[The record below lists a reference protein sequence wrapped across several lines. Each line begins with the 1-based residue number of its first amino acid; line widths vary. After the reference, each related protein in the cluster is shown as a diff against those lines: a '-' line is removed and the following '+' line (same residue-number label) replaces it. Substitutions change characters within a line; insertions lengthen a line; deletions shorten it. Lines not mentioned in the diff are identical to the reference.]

1 MRLVVVRRKVGG
13 LADTTAHVTMT
24 LHEPTVVSRYAEPPV
39 KPRKAIWRLVL
50 CACAV
55 LWPNA
60 GHAQSIVP
68 SRVAGF
74 PIPNAPADP
83 VAVAD
88 SLAQGHLDVQ
98 AGRWTPAI
106 RRLRWALERA
116 PFGGADWRSLML
128 ACFGAHDWS
137 GSTSAA
143 EQAYSLGTRD
153 QREVALFAA
162 AAHGQRGSRDSA
174 FLWLGRALVD
184 QHFEFRA
191 SLDDDPDFAP
201 LRSDARWA
209 ALVRPPRPS
218 TDRVAGWRGDLA
230 WMTAELKRL
239 NAPIGEPV
247 LTDTFTGLAARLAA
261 DIPDLDDATVT
272 VRLMQLVASL
282 GRGHNGLF
290 PWLPSRVG
298 GLNQAPVSLFVFAGG
313 DVRIVHAAA
322 PFERL
327 IGYRVK
333 QVGDLP
339 TLTALATVASVVE
352 RENDMDLLWR
362 GPEFL
367 ASPAVLHALGASKS
381 RDSLR
386 LVLEVRGRDSLV
398 MLPTH
403 PFARRRPLG
412 GNPNAS
418 APLPAT
424 LRATD
429 APFSAQWLSAERVL
443 YVEFNNVVDARDET
457 LQSFGRRLA
466 RMLDARRPSAVVLD
480 LRRNNGGDT
489 YLYQSL
495 LRTLVAWDA
504 RGPGRVYAIIGRNT
518 YSAAENFIVDL
529 DRLTSVTFVGEP
541 SGAKPSTHG
550 NESPIT
556 LPYSGLQGGLSAV
569 YWQIGDARDKRL
581 WIAPQLFV
589 PPTAQ
594 DWLANRDAPLAAIL
608 RHLRTRAR
616 DRQWSREPLT
626 PSSP

>member
-1 MRLVVVRRKVGG
+1 
-13 LADTTAHVTMT
+13 MT
-24 LHEPTVVSRYAEPPV
+24 
-39 KPRKAIWRLVL
+39 PRTSIWRVL
-50 CACAV
+50 LYACALAAADV
-55 LWPNA
+55 
-60 GHAQSIVP
+60 GQAQSVTP
-68 SRVAGF
+68 PRHAGL
-74 PIPNAPADP
+74 PIPSAPADP

-88 SLAQGHLDVQ
+88 SLAQGHRDAQ
-98 AGRWTPAI
+98 AERWIPAV

-116 PFGGADWRSLML
+116 PFGGEDWRSLML
-128 ACFGAHDWS
+128 ASFGARDWS
-137 GSTSAA
+137 GSIRAA
-143 EQAYSLGTRD
+143 EHAYSLGTKD

-162 AAHGQRGSRDSA
+162 AAQGQRGLRDSA
-174 FLWLGRALVD
+174 FLWLNRALID

-209 ALVRPPRPS
+209 ALARPPRPAP
-218 TDRVAGWRGDLA
+218 TADRVAGWRGDIA
-230 WMTAELKRL
+230 WLTAELKRL
-239 NAPIGEPV
+239 NTPIGEPV
-247 LTDTFTGLAARLAA
+247 LTDTFTGLAAHLSA
-261 DIPDLDDATVT
+261 DIPSLDDATVT
-272 VRLMQLVASL
+272 VRLMQLIASL

-298 GLNQAPVSLFVFAGG
+298 GLNQASVSFFVFAGG

-333 QVGDLP
+333 QVGDVP

-381 RDSLR
+381 GDSLR
-386 LVLEVRGRDSLV
+386 LVLEGHGGDSLV
-398 MLPTH
+398 MLPSH
-403 PFARRRPLG
+403 PFARRRLLG
-412 GNPNAS
+412 GNPTGV

-424 LRATD
+424 LRITD
-429 APFSAQWLSAERVL
+429 TPFSVQWLSAERVL
-443 YVEFNNVVDARDET
+443 YVGFNNVLDAKGET

-466 RMLDARRPSAVVLD
+466 RLLDSRRTAAVVID

-495 LRTLVAWDA
+495 LRTLVGWDA
-504 RGPGRVYAIIGRNT
+504 RGPGHIYAIIGGNT

-529 DRLTSVTFVGEP
+529 DRLTNVTFVGEP
-541 SGAKPSTHG
+541 SGGKPSTHG

-556 LPYSGLQGGLSAV
+556 LPWSGLQGALSAV

-581 WIAPQLFV
+581 WIAPELFV

-594 DWLANRDAPLAAIL
+594 DWLANRDAPLSAIL
-608 RHLRTRAR
+608 LHLRTRSHDPHPSKQSTR
-616 DRQWSREPLT
+616 T
-626 PSSP
+626 SSP

>member
-1 MRLVVVRRKVGG
+1 MALLEV
-13 LADTTAHVTMT
+13 
-24 LHEPTVVSRYAEPPV
+24 TVVSRYPDVAV
-39 KPRKAIWRLVL
+39 NPRTALWRVLL
-50 CACAV
+50 CAFA
-55 LWPNA
+55 LA
-60 GHAQSIVP
+60 GADVGQAQSISP
-68 SRVAGF
+68 LRHAGL

-88 SLAQGHLDVQ
+88 SLAQGHRDAQ

-116 PFGGADWRSLML
+116 PFGGEDWRSLML
-128 ACFGAHDWS
+128 ASFAARDWN
-137 GSTSAA
+137 GSKSAA
-143 EQAYSLGTRD
+143 EQAYALGTKD

-162 AAHGQRGSRDSA
+162 AAHSQLGSRDSA
-174 FLWLGRALVD
+174 FLWLRRALID

-191 SLDDDPDFAP
+191 SLDDDADLAP

-209 ALVRPPRPS
+209 DLVRPPRPA
-218 TDRVAGWRGDLA
+218 TDRVAGWRGDIA
-230 WMTAELKRL
+230 WLTAELRRL

-247 LTDTFTGLAARLAA
+247 LTDTFTVLAARLSA
-261 DIPDLDDATVT
+261 DVPGLDDASVT
-272 VRLMQLVASL
+272 VRLMQLIASL
-282 GRGHNGLF
+282 ERGHNGLF
-290 PWLPSRVG
+290 PWVPSRVG

-313 DVRIVHAAA
+313 DVRIVHADA

-333 QVGDLP
+333 AVGDSP
-339 TLTALATVASVVE
+339 VLTALSTIASVVE

-367 ASPAVLHALGASKS
+367 TSPTVLHALGVSKS
-381 RDSLR
+381 KDSLR
-386 LVLEVRGRDSLV
+386 LVLEGRGGDSLV
-398 MLPTH
+398 MVPTH

-412 GNPNAS
+412 DNPNAR

-424 LRATD
+424 LRIVDT
-429 APFSAQWLSAERVL
+429 PFSVQWLSAERVL
-443 YVEFNNVVDARDET
+443 YVGFNNVLDAKEET
-457 LQSFGRRLA
+457 LDSFGRRVA
-466 RMLDARRPSAVVLD
+466 HILDARRTSAVVID

-504 RGPGRVYAIIGRNT
+504 RGAGRIYAIIGRNT

-529 DRLTSVTFVGEP
+529 DRLTNVTFVGEP

-556 LPYSGLQGGLSAV
+556 LPWSGLQGALSAV

-594 DWLANRDAPLAAIL
+594 DWLANRDAPLSAIL
-608 RHLRTRAR
+608 RQLRTRPR
-616 DRQWSREPLT
+616 DPQRTKAPLP
-626 PSSP
+626 PSNP